1 MLRGLFMAGA
11 IAVGI
16 APAPPAQAAPS
27 TTTTGDGIACEVCH

>member
-16 APAPPAQAAPS
+16 APAPMAQAALDRD
-27 TTTTGDGIACEVCH
+27 GDGIACEVCH